1 MTILAKAED
10 EVEDLPSD
18 GFALTVNSSKIE
30 RNEGKC
36 EAYIRED
43 RHKRRS
49 DTLVQRQSQF
59 GCATCPSIK

>member
-43 RHKRRS
+43 RHKR
-49 DTLVQRQSQF
+49 
-59 GCATCPSIK
+59 